1 MSDLAQNFN
10 AAVEHIKT
18 SKSGFKPS
26 NDLKLQMYGLF
37 KQATSGDVSGK
48 KPGML
53 DMVGRAKYGAWEKHK
68 GMSQDDA
75 MQAYL
80 EVYESIKAKV
90 EG

>member
-1 MSDLAQNFN
+1 MSDLEKAFN

-18 SKSGFKPS
+18 SNSGFKPS

-37 KQATSGDVSGK
+37 KQATNGDVSGK

-53 DMVGRAKYGAWEKHK
+53 DMVGRAKYSAWEKNK
-68 GMSQDDA
+68 GMSSADA

-80 EVYESIKAKV
+80 DVYESIKAEV
-90 EG
+90 ED